1 MMILRGSTK
10 IVNFMTPG
18 VGWGGGGVLKL
29 CIILMACSIYS
40 TLIAFV
46 LRGYIA
52 DFLSNC

>member
-18 VGWGGGGVLKL
+18 VGGVLKL